1 MSVDS
6 RNHTVVTANY
16 HKGTI
21 ESFVVNE
28 EDGTVNPA
36 ASIMAHEGS
45 GPNKERQEN
54 HMHITR
60 GTLLMKNM

>member
-6 RNHTVVTANY
+6 GKHTVVTANY

-21 ESFVVNE
+21 ESFEVN
-28 EDGTVNPA
+28 EDGTINPA
-36 ASIMAHEGS
+36 TSIMAHEGS

-54 HMHITR
+54 HMHITQDIP
-60 GTLLMKNM
+60 